1 MRRLA
6 RGAWLSLCFACC
18 ALFAQSAVRAEMA
31 YIYGY
36 IGRSDDHDNY
46 LYALLDEALR
56 RTRAKWGA
64 YDLHSVPEL
73 PRNRQIRELETPGG
87 GISMVILG
95 TAHDV
100 EKHLRPV
107 LIPVDKGLVGY
118 RLLLIRRAQE
128 TRFAAMRS
136 FADLKSVRIGQ
147 NFIWD
152 DVDILKANGLTV
164 QIGDDF
170 EGLFPMLTRSR
181 FDALPRGLGEIGRE
195 FAEHHA
201 LYPEIEIEIE
211 KTLMLHYPLPVYFWF
226 ARTPDGEKLA
236 QRLEEG
242 LWAMIEDGSFD
253 QIFWKYHRATVT
265 DQILARRRV
274 LQLDNPFLP
283 ADTPLGDARLWLT
296 PEQLGVA
303 PPR

>member
-6 RGAWLSLCFACC
+6 RGLWMILCFACC
-18 ALFAQSAVRAEMA
+18 ALSAHSAVRAEMA

-36 IGRSDDHDNY
+36 IGRPDDHDNY

-56 RTRAKWGA
+56 HTRGKWGA

-73 PRNRQIRELETPGG
+73 PRNREIRELETPGG
-87 GISMVILG
+87 GISLAILG
-95 TAHDV
+95 TAHGV
-100 EKHLRPV
+100 GKHLRPV

-118 RLLLIRRAQE
+118 RLLLIRGKDQA
-128 TRFAAMRS
+128 RFAAMRS
-136 FADLKSVRIGQ
+136 LADLKSIQIGQ

-170 EGLFPMLTRSR
+170 EGLFPMLMRSR

-195 FAEHHA
+195 FAEHSA
-201 LYPEIEIEIE
+201 LDPDMRIE
-211 KTLMLHYPLPVYFWF
+211 KTLLLHYPLPIYFWF
-226 ARTPDGEKLA
+226 ARSPEGSKLA
-236 QRLEEG
+236 ERLEEG
-242 LWAMIEDGSFD
+242 LRAMIEDGSFD
-253 QIFWKYHRATVT
+253 QIFWKYHRAMLS
-265 DQILARRRV
+265 DLGLAHRQV

-283 ADTPLGDARLWLT
+283 ADTPLGDTRLWLT
-296 PEQLGVA
+296 PEQLGVGVGI
-303 PPR
+303 R